1 MVSVGAPQYS
11 IDYGTGVQARGGV
24 MRRFATLTA
33 ASLLTLLAAL
43 WWLQG
48 CGGDDPSGPGPDPE
62 PQPVPTSVLA
72 GSIALPDGWT
82 GDPAT
87 LRVVNGLA
95 AAVCDAAGAF
105 SIKVHTGLDQLA
117 LVQGIGGAT
126 VLMGW
131 FGEES
136 AVISLRSTAE
146 VLAWLSLGAWMV
158 PADGAESIRALLADP
173 ALDLAGVEAA
183 WAAMLAVT
191 PDGLSVQDQGLH
203 DALLA
208 LTSSLVPEPGK
219 GVIIA
224 PGAQQSGV
232 EVLNEGGINRI
243 TIKNSYRRRAA
254 GFVMELGWRDT
265 NDAEHEL
272 PDPLV
277 VHELEVPPV
286 AAFGGTINTIV
297 GALTGG
303 FAYAPESLDPILL
316 ETRGDAKRTYY
327 RVDVL
332 GMGLEEPDNP
342 SLYTSYELAQG
353 EWMTMKCL
361 VMDYFIPMFLNTAG
375 AAGTVADN
383 VFGDDIPGQVND
395 FVGLVTGALP
405 NFHALATDGQ
415 FWPAL
420 LELWNAALTN
430 GTLQGWV
437 RDFIADGLEG
447 ARFTADESAAVM
459 GGVERAFFLI
469 GIADVVGNLADNTIT
484 GYHFGLCKKAES
496 WDVTVTSPVIHVEPR
511 GARIMVHGTQLL
523 TLVVDDDTGG
533 NPAGWAYAYRWRC
546 PGARGTLVNPQNPSD
561 TGNDFFTSSAFVQY
575 VADDGSEG
583 LETVTCE
590 LYVTLGAE
598 RTFVRAATSTV
609 EVVRRR
615 IALPDTVFSCPHGQ
629 FRLSPTLDPPFDGGT
644 VRWHWRG
651 GGVNGTLHGP
661 GNVAPP
667 WTSTTPWADFTVDN
681 DGGDDLVTCVAR
693 LDLGEGVVSPV
704 DSVDVVIR
712 TPVLPEIAGQTYC
725 AVTSG
730 GVAPNCWAE
739 LRISVRWTP
748 LPGITSY
755 RVQGSG
761 FNDPLYYGTSYDA
774 TVQESSCGRE
784 DGDLLLSLTWW
795 SANVECG
802 EFPEAMNCEDAV
814 WRFAGAVWVI
824 TPVCP

>member
-1 MVSVGAPQYS
+1 
-11 IDYGTGVQARGGV
+11 
-24 MRRFATLTA
+24 MRRTTILTTISVLA
-33 ASLLTLLAAL
+33 VLTAL

-62 PQPVPTSVLA
+62 PQPVPTSQLA
-72 GSIALPDGWT
+72 GTVAPPAGWT
-82 GDPAT
+82 GDPAS

-95 AAVCDAAGAF
+95 ATACDAAGAF
-105 SIKVHTGLDQLA
+105 SLKVHTGLDQLA
-117 LVQGIGGAT
+117 LVQGPDGAT

-131 FGEES
+131 FGDGS
-136 AVISLRSTAE
+136 TSLSLRSTAE
-146 VLAWLSLGAWMV
+146 VLAWLSLGSWMV
-158 PADGAESIRALLADP
+158 PGDGAEAIRALLADP
-173 ALDLAGVEAA
+173 AVDLSGVEAA
-183 WAAMLAVT
+183 WAAMLAAT
-191 PDGLSVQDQGLH
+191 PGGLAVPDQGLH

-265 NDAEHEL
+265 NDVEHEL

-332 GMGLEEPDNP
+332 GMGLEEPDDP
-342 SLYTSYELAQG
+342 ELYTSYELAQG

-375 AAGTVADN
+375 AAGTYADN

-405 NFHALATDGQ
+405 NFHALATEGQ

-437 RDFIADGLEG
+437 RDFIADGLQG
-447 ARFTADESAAVM
+447 ARFTADESAEVM
-459 GGVERAFFLI
+459 DGVERAFFLI
-469 GIADVVGNLADNTIT
+469 GIADIVGNLADNTIT
-484 GYHFGLCKKAES
+484 GYQFGLCKKAES
-496 WDVTVTSPVIHVEPR
+496 WDVTVTSPLIHVEPR

-533 NPAGWAYAYRWRC
+533 NPEGWAYAYRWRC
-546 PGARGTLVNPQNPSD
+546 PGARGTLVNPQAPTD
-561 TGNDFFTSSAFVQY
+561 TSNDFFTSSAFVQY

-590 LYVTLGAE
+590 LYVTLGGE
-598 RTFVRAATSTV
+598 RTLVRAATSTL
-609 EVVRRR
+609 EVVRRH
-615 IALPDTVFSCPHGQ
+615 IVLPDTVFSCPRGQ
-629 FRLSPTLDPPFDGGT
+629 FRLSPTLDPPFTGDGT
-644 VRWHWRG
+644 LLWHWRG
-651 GGVNGTLHGP
+651 GGANGTLRGP
-661 GNVAPP
+661 GNVSPP
-667 WTSTTPWADFTVDN
+667 WTSATPWADFLVDN
-681 DGGDDLVTCVAR
+681 DGGNDLVTCVAR
-693 LDLGEGVVSPV
+693 LDLGGGVVSPV

-712 TPVLPEIAGQTYC
+712 TPVLPQIAGQTYC
-725 AVTSG
+725 VESSG
-730 GVAPNCWAE
+730 GVDPNCWAGY
-739 LRISVRWTP
+739 RISVRWTAV
-748 LPGITSY
+748 PGITRY

-761 FNDPLYYGTSYDA
+761 FNDPWYYGTSFDT
-774 TVQESSCGRE
+774 TVLEGSCEHE
-784 DGDLLLSLTWW
+784 DGDLLLGLTWG
-795 SANVECG
+795 SGSTDCGVHPESVSCGANI
-802 EFPEAMNCEDAV
+802 
-814 WRFAGAVWVI
+814 WRFAGAVWVV

>member
-1 MVSVGAPQYS
+1 MRRSIILTTVSVL
-11 IDYGTGVQARGGV
+11 V
-24 MRRFATLTA
+24 
-33 ASLLTLLAAL
+33 LLAAL

-62 PQPVPTSVLA
+62 PQPVPTSQLA
-72 GSIALPDGWT
+72 GTVELPAGWT

-95 AAVCDAAGAF
+95 STGCDAAGAF
-105 SIKVHTGLDQLA
+105 SLKVHTGLDQLA
-117 LVQGIGGAT
+117 LVQGPAGET

-131 FGEES
+131 FGDGS
-136 AVISLRSTAE
+136 AVLTTRSTAE

-158 PADGAESIRALLADP
+158 PTDGAESIRALLADP
-173 ALDLAGVEAA
+173 TLDLTGVQEA
-183 WAAMLAVT
+183 WAAMLAAT
-191 PDGLSVQDQGLH
+191 PDGLASPDQGLH

-208 LTSSLVPEPGK
+208 LTSSLVPEPDK

-254 GFVMELGWRDT
+254 GFVMELGWRNT

-277 VHELEVPPV
+277 AHELEVPPV

-303 FAYAPESLDPILL
+303 FAYAPESMDPILL

-332 GMGLEEPDNP
+332 GMGLEAPDDP

-395 FVGLVTGALP
+395 FVGLVSGALP

-437 RDFIADGLEG
+437 RDFIADGLQG

-469 GIADVVGNLADNTIT
+469 GIADIVGNLADNTIT

-496 WDVTVTSPVIHVEPR
+496 WDVTATSPVIHVEPR

-533 NPAGWAYAYRWRC
+533 NPEGWAYAYRWRC
-546 PGARGTLVNPQNPSD
+546 AGARGTLVNPQAPED
-561 TGNDFFTSSAFVQY
+561 TSNDFFTSSAFVQY

-583 LETVTCE
+583 IETVTCE
-590 LYVTLGAE
+590 LHVALGGE
-598 RTFVRAATSTV
+598 RTFVRAATATL

-615 IALPDTVFSCPHGQ
+615 IVLPDTMLSCPRGQ
-629 FRLSPTLDPPFDGGT
+629 FRLSPSLDPPFAGEGT

-651 GGVNGTLHGP
+651 GGANGTLRGP
-661 GNVAPP
+661 GNISPP
-667 WTSTTPWADFTVDN
+667 WTSTTAWADFLVDN
-681 DGGDDLVTCVAR
+681 DGGDDVVTCVAR
-693 LDLGEGVVSPV
+693 LDLGGGVVSPV
-704 DSVDVVIR
+704 DSVDVIIR
-712 TPVLPEIAGQTYC
+712 TPVLPEIAGETFCNEILGNVNGYC
-725 AVTSG
+725 WV
-730 GVAPNCWAE
+730 E
-739 LRISVRWTP
+739 FHISVRWQA

-755 RVQGSG
+755 RIQGTG
-761 FNDPLYYGTSYDA
+761 FNDPWYYGTSFDA
-774 TVQESSCGRE
+774 TVQESACVHEG
-784 DGDLLLSLTWW
+784 GDLLFGLTGGSGNWSCGDPPPPELSCDG
-795 SANVECG
+795 NI
-802 EFPEAMNCEDAV
+802 
-814 WRFAGAVWVI
+814 WRFAGAVWVV